1 MVYYAYIDVS
11 AIILKHDASL
21 IIKEKRNLCVLRLS
35 QQQFNA
41 TNKEEIYVDG
51 ALYDVQSYTVV
62 NEQVHI
68 VAYRDVKEETFLD
81 GVADMFNTCNVLVS
95 DTTHHQFSHV
105 VPPHFNDAKYFT
117 YLNYCIPICFAK
129 APLNSSSTSSFLPA
143 TFIDIQ
149 LPPPK
154 A

>member
-51 ALYDVQSYTVV
+51 ALYDVQSYAVS
-62 NEQVHI
+62 NGQVEI
-68 VAYRDVKEETFLD
+68 QAYKDVKEATFLD
-81 GVADMFNTCNVLVS
+81 GVADMFNACNVLVN
-95 DTTHHQFSHV
+95 DNTHHQFRHL

-117 YLNYCIPICFAK
+117 RLNYPLPICFAK